1 MPALFL
7 NLLKFIFLGMIY
19 LFLWQVAKAIGSH
32 VGPEQS
38 PSRRRKGGELVVI
51 HSDTGKGQR
60 FSVTRP
66 MVVGRGDD
74 ADIIIDDPYASDAHF
89 RLSVQD
95 GGVMLHDM
103 GSTNG
108 TYVNGRRVTTPMN
121 LSKGDAVQVGKTI
134 LEVR

>member
-7 NLLKFIFLGMIY
+7 NLLKFIFLALIY
-19 LFLWQVAKAIGSH
+19 LYVWQVAKSIGSH

-38 PSRRRKGGELVVI
+38 TARRRKGGEIVVI
-51 HSDTGKGQR
+51 HSDTAKGRR
-60 FSVTRP
+60 FAVTRP
-66 MVVGRGDD
+66 MIVGRGED
-74 ADIIIDDPYASDAHF
+74 ADIVIDDPYASDAHF

-95 GGVMLHDM
+95 GGVVLHDM

-108 TYVNGRRVTTPMN
+108 TYVNGRRVTTPMGLN
-121 LSKGDAVQVGKTI
+121 KGDAVQVGKTI